1 MPPSQQDKWDR
12 VLQTVG
18 RGMGWTCH
26 ELEPL
31 DTWVQEAA
39 EQVQRMNDEARKE
52 QKHSWAKFLQQAAQG
67 QAGLLHKLSK
77 PVVRWAPRP
86 SLEHHGDT
94 QDPQVAVVAV
104 VEEWA
109 KEWRVDSVLQL
120 QQRPWETCQ
129 VEPMEPITAE
139 EFGKLAATSRNTLAW
154 GLTCSTRNF
163 SARSQGQEPRR
174 WLTCSTEL
182 KRRDNGQRTSRC

>member
-1 MPPSQQDKWDR
+1 M
-12 VLQTVG
+12 
-18 RGMGWTCH
+18 
-26 ELEPL
+26 
-31 DTWVQEAA
+31 
-39 EQVQRMNDEARKE
+39 
-52 QKHSWAKFLQQAAQG
+52 
-67 QAGLLHKLSK
+67 
-77 PVVRWAPRP
+77 VRWAPRP

-139 EFGKLAATSRNTLAW
+139 EVWKAGSHFKEHTGVGVDLLHPKLFSTLSRPGAQAVADLLNRVEAERQWPAHQQMLIYLLILKPNGKDRPI
-154 GLTCSTRNF
+154 GLLPSLIRLWETIR
-163 SARSQGQEPRR
+163 AP
-174 WLTCSTEL
+174 
-182 KRRDNGQRTSRC
+182 

>member
-1 MPPSQQDKWDR
+1 
-12 VLQTVG
+12 
-18 RGMGWTCH
+18 MGWTCH

-139 EFGKLAATSRNTLAW
+139 EVWKAGSHFKVHTGVGVDLLHPKLFSTLSRPGAQAVADLLNRVEAE
-154 GLTCSTRNF
+154 R
-163 SARSQGQEPRR
+163 Q
-174 WLTCSTEL
+174 
-182 KRRDNGQRTSRC
+182 